1 MSDRRTI
8 IALLL
13 IGVIM
18 LLTPYYMRLV
28 SPPPPPETAADSLA
42 AAGGERAVVDTLEPA
57 EEVVAVPQVSREVRD
72 PAAEEAL
79 GRALTVVTPLYQ
91 AGLNTQG
98 AVLDRWR
105 LFGFGREGS
114 GPLDLVPVGAMGLL
128 IELLHEGGRLDGSTL
143 LFDVSAP
150 DTIRLEEDESYT
162 LTLTAS
168 AGGEQ
173 RIVRVLEFSG
183 DTYDVRVVDRFEGFS
198 VSALDNG
205 YRLWWLGG
213 LEFTEPS
220 RREELTY
227 TNFSALQ
234 GGDRHRTKLKRELV
248 ESQLSGSIEWT
259 ALRTKYFASITVPR
273 SGPFRSVAMEGIAG
287 DLGPANMNM
296 HVERGLAQEGP
307 QVVETLLYVGPIDI
321 DLLSSYEVGLERMM
335 DFGWGFIRP
344 ISRLILT
351 VFTFLHGLIPNYGI
365 VIIVF
370 SVLVKLAVFPL
381 TRKSYQSMH
390 AMQELA
396 PKMQEIKEKYK
407 DEPEKMNR
415 KTMNLYKEHGVNPL
429 GGCFPLLLQM
439 PIFWA
444 LFTIFRSTIELRG
457 APFALWI
464 TDLSLKDPYMVL
476 PALMGITMF
485 IQQNAQM
492 KNPQQRAMVYIM
504 PVMMFLLMKG
514 FPAGLI
520 LYWTMF
526 NIFSIVQTEL
536 VHQRPK
542 EEPTS
547 PRQA

>member
-1 MSDRRTI
+1 M
-8 IALLL
+8 
-13 IGVIM
+13 
-18 LLTPYYMRLV
+18 
-28 SPPPPPETAADSLA
+28 
-42 AAGGERAVVDTLEPA
+42 
-57 EEVVAVPQVSREVRD
+57 
-72 PAAEEAL
+72 
-79 GRALTVVTPLYQ
+79 
-91 AGLNTQG
+91 
-98 AVLDRWR
+98 
-105 LFGFGREGS
+105 
-114 GPLDLVPVGAMGLL
+114 
-128 IELLHEGGRLDGSTL
+128 
-143 LFDVSAP
+143 
-150 DTIRLEEDESYT
+150 
-162 LTLTAS
+162 
-168 AGGEQ
+168 
-173 RIVRVLEFSG
+173 LEFSG
-183 DTYDVRVVDRFEGFS
+183 DTYDVRLVDRFEGFS

-227 TNFSALQ
+227 SGFNALQ
-234 GGDRHRTKLKRELV
+234 GGDRHRTKLKQELV
-248 ESQLSGSIEWT
+248 ESQLSGSIEWA
-259 ALRTKYFASITVPR
+259 ALRTKYFAGIMVPV
-273 SGPFRSVAMEGIAG
+273 SGPFRAVAMEGIAG
-287 DLGPANMNM
+287 DVGPANMNM

-307 QVVETLLYVGPIDI
+307 QAVETVLYVGPIDF
-321 DLLSSYEVGLERMM
+321 DRLRSYEVGLERMM

-351 VFTFLHGLIPNYGI
+351 VFTFMHRFIPNYGL

-370 SVLVKLAVFPL
+370 SILVKLAVFPL

-407 DEPEKMNR
+407 DDPEKMNR
-415 KTMNLYKEHGVNPL
+415 KMMNLYKEHGVNPL

-444 LFTIFRSTIELRG
+444 LFIVFRATIELRG
-457 APFALWI
+457 APFVLWI

-526 NIFSIVQTEL
+526 NVFSIVQTEL

-542 EEPTS
+542 PTPTS
-547 PRQA
+547 A